1 MAAPRE
7 RIEWMRGGDAFFLDQ
22 LDSLS
27 DDALREPS
35 GLPDWTRAHVVSH
48 FSRNARGL
56 VNLLDWARTGVVTP
70 MYPSVEARADGIE
83 EGSRQDATALRAE
96 ARTASKQLLDAVD
109 AMPDTAW
116 DGAIRTA
123 LGRETTGAEVPWM
136 RVRENWVHAID
147 LAAGARV
154 DQLPDAVV
162 VALADEVA
170 QVMGAREGSPSV
182 ALEATDT
189 NRHWTRGASA
199 VVVKGTQA
207 ALLAWL
213 IGRSSGEGLQASNG
227 ALPAAPRW
235 L

>member
-1 MAAPRE
+1 
-7 RIEWMRGGDAFFLDQ
+7 
-22 LDSLS
+22 
-27 DDALREPS
+27 
-35 GLPDWTRAHVVSH
+35 
-48 FSRNARGL
+48 
-56 VNLLDWARTGVVTP
+56 
-70 MYPSVEARADGIE
+70 
-83 EGSRQDATALRAE
+83 
-96 ARTASKQLLDAVD
+96 KQLLDAVD

-154 DQLPDAVV
+154 DQLPDGVV

-182 ALEATDT
+182 ALEATDSS
-189 NRHWTRGASA
+189 RSWTLGDGA

-213 IGRSSGEGLQASNG
+213 IGRSRGEGLQASNG
-227 ALPAAPRW
+227 ALPPAPRW